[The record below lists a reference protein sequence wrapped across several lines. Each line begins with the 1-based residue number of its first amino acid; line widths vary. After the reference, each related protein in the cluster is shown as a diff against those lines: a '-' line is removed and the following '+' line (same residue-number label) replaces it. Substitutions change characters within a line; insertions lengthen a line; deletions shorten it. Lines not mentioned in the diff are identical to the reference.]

1 MVGEYTGDL
10 VGEWEVTFSS
20 LLGISDS
27 ISINVTHGA
36 IQSFELESSA
46 TAITADEMLY
56 LNTTRIDV
64 RGNRLSVTLPIDNW
78 TSVSD
83 GQLVPGL
90 PALWYPSFQG
100 TKSITA
106 TYQGYSGTVEVFVS
120 RGKISEL
127 NIIINEEVSN
137 GQTFY
142 ITADD
147 EITASIIALDV
158 NGNQWLIDGN
168 WSFFHPNYADENIL
182 SSNFSQEVIFSPVMA
197 STTSTDC

>member
-1 MVGEYTGDL
+1 M
-10 VGEWEVTFSS
+10 
-20 LLGISDS
+20 
-27 ISINVTHGA
+27 
-36 IQSFELESSA
+36 
-46 TAITADEMLY
+46 
-56 LNTTRIDV
+56 
-64 RGNRLSVTLPIDNW
+64 
-78 TSVSD
+78 
-83 GQLVPGL
+83 PGL

-106 TYQGYSGTVEVFVS
+106 TYQGYSGTITSICS

-142 ITADD
+142 MTADD

-168 WSFFHPNYADENIL
+168 WSFFHPNFDDENIL
-182 SSNFSQEVIFSPVMA
+182 SSNFSQELIFSPVMA
-197 STTSTDC
+197 SSTPYTIDVEHTELDITITEKFVVYVSVGDVENFNTVSIS